1 MADWK
6 SSLNKIAE
14 QLHTEQS
21 SFDDDPTAAPVVE
34 IDDSKKEPSINERV
48 WQYVKDH
55 PVSTLN
61 EVRDGMPEFNRQN
74 ISTRLASL
82 FSRGALERKHVTVG
96 GKPQF
101 AYVAVGDTYPYT
113 PLDERI
119 RRMQAAR
126 AQSATEGKK
135 RKPRKSAIARKPGR
149 PPKKQPVA
157 TTVLVQTPVQPKGQP
172 ATMTARE
179 LINTLPIGVAAELYQ
194 ELKRMFNT

>member
-6 SSLNKIAE
+6 SSLNQIAAQMQATGE
-14 QLHTEQS
+14 EA
-21 SFDDDPTAAPVVE
+21 FDDDPTPAAIVE

-55 PVSTLN
+55 PVSTMN
-61 EVRDGMPEFNRQN
+61 EVRDGMSEFDRQN

-82 FSRGALERKHVTVG
+82 FSRGALERKQVMVG

-101 AYVAVGDTYPYT
+101 AYMAVGDTYPCT
-113 PLDERI
+113 PLDERV
-119 RRMQAAR
+119 RRMQVAR
-126 AQSATEGKK
+126 AQSTKEGKK
-135 RKPRKSAIARKPGR
+135 RKPRKPGR

-157 TTVLVQTPVQPKGQP
+157 TTVSVQTQVQPKVKP
-172 ATMTARE
+172 ATMSARE
-179 LINTLPIGVAAELYQ
+179 LINTLPVSVAAELYQ